1 MLYRKNSAEL
11 ERQNTQCTSDDDQT
25 YTSKQTEVLSQTE
38 EIAPMLGIPPFLP
51 YLCQHYERVVLLL
64 LI

>member
-38 EIAPMLGIPPFLP
+38 EIAPMLGIPIFLP
-51 YLCQHYERVVLLL
+51 YLC
-64 LI
+64 